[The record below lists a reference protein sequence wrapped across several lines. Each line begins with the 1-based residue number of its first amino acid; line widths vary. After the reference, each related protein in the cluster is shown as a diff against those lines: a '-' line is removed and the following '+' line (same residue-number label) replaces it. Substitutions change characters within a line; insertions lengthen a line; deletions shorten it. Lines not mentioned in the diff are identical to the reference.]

1 MSVFNPTALPAT
13 IAAYFATSGNRAAI
27 DLFAREAAV
36 VDEGETHT
44 GLEAITSW
52 LDSVERRYRPRYVL
66 QDASRSGTGHTVTF
80 EVSGTFP
87 GSPAILRQHF
97 ELNMDGKIRLLRTL

>member
-1 MSVFNPTALPAT
+1 MSAFDPDTLPAT
-13 IAAYFATSGNRAAI
+13 IAAYFATSGNRDAVE
-27 DLFAREAAV
+27 LFAADAVV
-36 VDEGETHT
+36 VDEGETHE
-44 GLEAITSW
+44 GLAAIAAW

-66 QDASRSGTGHTVTF
+66 HGATTDTSGHDVTF

-97 ELNMDGKIRLLRTL
+97 ELDQQARIRRLQTL